1 MIRIA
6 IDMDEVIADA
16 LSEYLDRYNTDFNAN
31 LTKQDIL
38 GKRLTDLVPLEHVSR
53 VRTYFEDETFFRDL
67 AVMEGSQEVIRELMD
82 HYEVFIATAAMEVPC
97 SFTPKFEWLQRH
109 FPFLPTDHIVF
120 CGHKGIIAADY
131 LIDDSVYQLDR
142 FRGSGILFAT
152 AHNVHE
158 TRYPRVENW
167 AEVRTMFLEGTK
179 PRLTR
184 ENAANGLCEFC
195 GSYNPSKD
203 TRLAYTG
210 S

>member
-16 LSEYLDRYNTDFNAN
+16 LSEYLDRYNADFNAK
-31 LTKQDIL
+31 LTKQDVL
-38 GKRLTDLVPLEHVSR
+38 GKRITDFVPTAHLTR
-53 VRTYFEDETFFRDL
+53 VYSYFQDENFFRDL
-67 AVMEGSQEVIRELMD
+67 AVMEHSQEVIRELMD

-109 FPFLPTDHIVF
+109 FPFLSTDHIVF

-152 AHNVHE
+152 AHNIHE
-158 TRYPRVENW
+158 TKYPRVEDW
-167 AEVRTMFLEGTK
+167 TEVRTMFLEGTK
-179 PRLTR
+179 PKLTR
-184 ENAANGLCEFC
+184 QEGTNGLCASC